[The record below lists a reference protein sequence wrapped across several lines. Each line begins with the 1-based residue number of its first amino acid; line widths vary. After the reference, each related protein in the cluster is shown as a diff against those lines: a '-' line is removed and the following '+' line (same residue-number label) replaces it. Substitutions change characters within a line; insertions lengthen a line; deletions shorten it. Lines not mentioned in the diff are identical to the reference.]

1 MSNELIDTAIRN
13 LEETAVKVAA
23 QEVMK
28 YLAIHVWAGFAWPVI
43 GPIVSFFV
51 SYVAA
56 ILMER
61 LDWVTYMVVQNWKV
75 TNEGKDFI
83 EAAEKLQQLEDSK
96 DAEAIRRAQQE
107 KEEAFRKLIGLAS

>member
-1 MSNELIDTAIRN
+1 MSTLDTAIKH

-28 YLAIHVWAGFAWPVI
+28 YLAVHVWAGFAYPVI

-51 SYVAA
+51 SYVAS

-61 LDWVTYMVVQNWKV
+61 MDWVTYMVVQNWKV
-75 TNEGKDFI
+75 TSEGKDFI
-83 EAAEKLQQLEDSK
+83 ETAEKLQQLEGSK
-96 DAEAIRRAQQE
+96 DAEAIERARRE
-107 KEEAFRKLIGLAS
+107 KEEAFKRLIGLAS